1 MRDHEDYDEEFDDRP
16 NDADIQAYV
25 REQPLDKEIGDL
37 IEYMAAQ
44 SPSFRCWV
52 LEAKVEWLEERLQEL
67 LEEDQLPRTLKEIRS
82 PK

>member
-1 MRDHEDYDEEFDDRP
+1 MREQEDYEEGFDDRP

-25 REQPLDKEIGDL
+25 RGQLLAKEVGDL
-37 IEYMAAQ
+37 IEDMAAQ

-67 LEEDQLPRTLKEIRS
+67 LEEDQ
-82 PK
+82 